1 MGLFDRIREAAAEVA
16 DRAQWVT
23 LKTERLDAFANEL
36 VPGPAAKTDA
46 GGIPEQDAD
55 QADPAH
61 HSRED
66 PESSLAFVLTLDAV
80 NFGSGWFPHLRKRP
94 GASGY
99 FTIAGGLKDHFDR
112 LGPLTPSHLAEI
124 EADECA
130 RIFDQAPASAPVS
143 ELMELFARSWRDL
156 GSLVSAGFGGS
167 FAGLVKAA
175 DNRAEGLVKIL
186 GAMPLYRDVEWYGDI
201 EVPFYKRAQITCA
214 DLASTFGESGLGR
227 FEDLDAMTI
236 FADNLVPHVLRR
248 EGVLEYHGD
257 LLARIRAEELIGLGS
272 AEEVEIRGVAV
283 HAVERLSAILT
294 ARGKP
299 VPPRRLDSILWHRG
313 QSPAIKAEPRHRT
326 RCTYY

>member
-1 MGLFDRIREAAAEVA
+1 
-16 DRAQWVT
+16 
-23 LKTERLDAFANEL
+23 
-36 VPGPAAKTDA
+36 
-46 GGIPEQDAD
+46 
-55 QADPAH
+55 
-61 HSRED
+61 
-66 PESSLAFVLTLDAV
+66 
-80 NFGSGWFPHLRKRP
+80 
-94 GASGY
+94 
-99 FTIAGGLKDHFDR
+99 
-112 LGPLTPSHLAEI
+112 
-124 EADECA
+124 
-130 RIFDQAPASAPVS
+130 
-143 ELMELFARSWRDL
+143 
-156 GSLVSAGFGGS
+156 
-167 FAGLVKAA
+167 
-175 DNRAEGLVKIL
+175 
-186 GAMPLYRDVEWYGDI
+186 
-201 EVPFYKRAQITCA
+201 VPFYKRAQITCA